1 MAADQVKEPL
11 YVVTAVNRLT
21 GEREAV
27 TRPHNRDTTATM
39 LERLKRRQNSKSA
52 YRLLRMKPAAEDGWI
67 F

>member
-1 MAADQVKEPL
+1 MREPKWVITGL
-11 YVVTAVNRLT
+11 NRLT

-52 YRLLRMKPAAEDGWI
+52 YRLLRMKPAAEEGRI

>member
-1 MAADQVKEPL
+1 MSEQKWVITGL
-11 YVVTAVNRLT
+11 NRLT

-27 TRPHNRDTTATM
+27 TNPHRRDTTVAM

-52 YRLLRMKPAAEDGWI
+52 YRLLRMKPAEEEGWL